1 MTQGSK
7 IGKAFKIKCGSKYF
21 DTKYGGNPVVIKIE
35 GRIERLDYTP
45 PTFLFQ
51 GRS

>member
-35 GRIERLDYTP
+35 GKDREARLHSSYFP
-45 PTFLFQ
+45 LP
-51 GRS
+51 G